1 MVFGI
6 LSLGGPEQLTAE
18 SWGGGNQGKKNMI
31 IEEHCSSEI
40 FILLQL
46 CGSS

>member
-18 SWGGGNQGKKNMI
+18 SWGAGNQGKK
-31 IEEHCSSEI
+31 HDYRGTL
-40 FILLQL
+40 FK
-46 CGSS
+46 